1 MSQTDGQFNFPK
13 EEEKILEFWREI
25 DAFRTQIR
33 LSEGKP
39 SFSFYDGPPFA
50 TGLPHYGH
58 LLAGTIKDIVTR
70 YASLTGHYVERRFG
84 WDCHGLPVEHE
95 IDKTFNIKGKDD
107 VLAMGIDKYNYEC
120 RSIVMR
126 YADAWRETVERIGR
140 WIDFDNDYKTLNTSF
155 MESVWWV
162 FSQLYKK
169 DQVYRGVRI
178 MPFST
183 ACTTPIANFEAAQN
197 YKDVNDPAIVV
208 SFPLVNEPE
217 TLLLAW
223 TTTPW
228 TLPSNLALCTHPEY
242 EYIKIKDELS
252 GRTYVLLEKCL
263 NVLYKD
269 PKKAKYT
276 IEQRF
281 FGKDMKGWEYIPIFD
296 YFVSQFKGRGFI
308 VLNDTYVTDDSGTGI
323 VHQAP
328 AFGEEDYRICLENK
342 IITEDGFLPC
352 PVDEQGRF
360 TQEVADFAGIYVK
373 EADKNIQK
381 ILKQKNR
388 LIIQSQLKHSYP
400 FCWRS
405 DTPLIYKAVPSW
417 FVRVKP
423 IIEKLLKNN
432 KESYWVP
439 EAIKEKRFV
448 NWITNARDWNVSR
461 NRYWGTPIPLWVSD
475 DYEEIVCI
483 GSLAELEELSGCDKL
498 TDIHRE
504 KVDQITIPSK
514 KGKGQLKRVEEVFD
528 CWFESGSMPYAQ
540 CHYPFENKERFES
553 SFPADFIAEGLDQT
567 RGWFYTLMVLST
579 HLFDKPAF
587 KNLIV
592 NGLVLASDG
601 KKMSKSLKNYPDPMF
616 IINAYGADAL
626 RLYLINSPVVR
637 AEPLR
642 FKEDGV
648 KEVISKIFLPW
659 YNAYRFFISQ
669 VALLQKES
677 GIEFLY
683 NPLAKKSTN
692 VMDKWILAC
701 SQSLIKFV
709 REEMKAYRLYTVV
722 PRLLGLIEQLTNWY
736 VRFNRKRL
744 KGENGPEDTI
754 DALNTLYEVLFT
766 LCRSMSAF
774 TPFLT
779 EYMYQ
784 RLQKYFPSSGTNEE
798 VRSVHF
804 LSFPEIRE
812 EYFDLEIERIV
823 SRMQAVI
830 EMGRYIRE
838 KNNIGLKT
846 PLKELIVIH
855 SDSQYH
861 SDILSLKNYII
872 EELNVKNLVVTSE
885 EDKFG
890 IKYRAEADWKVL
902 GQKLKK
908 DAVKI
913 KEALPKLT
921 SEQVKE
927 FVKNG
932 EITINGIKIFEEDL
946 QVVRYFEDAN
956 SHYETNNNKD
966 VLILLDIQVYQDL
979 QEEGY
984 AREIVNRVQ
993 RLRKKAG
1000 LQPIDPILM
1009 YYKLTKDTENRIE
1022 KVLQSQSDFIVKVLK
1037 RPLLPISEK
1046 SESSEIII
1054 EEEQEVNESTFI
1066 LFFIKDW

>member
-242 EYIKIKDELS
+242 EYIKIKDELT

-423 IIEKLLKNN
+423 IIDKLLKNN

-804 LSFPEIRE
+804 LSFPEIRV